1 MNAKRS
7 KAPPARPDPTTPPAP
22 TPVDP
27 AARAAARA
35 NKLDRLVA
43 AANRVQRA
51 KQELLFAETELLGLA
66 GEDVVLAAIMSVAWH
81 HPDGSKIEVSAKEEP
96 GEGRFEIPVPK

>member
-1 MNAKRS
+1 
-7 KAPPARPDPTTPPAP
+7 
-22 TPVDP
+22 
-27 AARAAARA
+27 
-35 NKLDRLVA
+35 
-43 AANRVQRA
+43 
-51 KQELLFAETELLGLA
+51 LLFAETELLGLA